1 MHFMAESIVTDQNA
15 PAFAA
20 QDELKQL
27 ISTSNAL
34 NEAEKKYWLDL
45 LPTMN
50 EGQLEQLKGILVTEQ
65 KNLEEIDRKYDH
77 KLEEVAQKTLNRWD
91 SEKAQVAR
99 LQRTQVEAGEQQ
111 KAEQDA
117 EALLKQW

>member
-1 MHFMAESIVTDQNA
+1 MAESIVTDQNA

-45 LPTMN
+45 LATMN
-50 EGQLEQLKGILVTEQ
+50 EGLLEQLKGILVSEQ